1 MSDLKF
7 NISLYDNAMSS
18 FIDKVVDGF
27 INLDPFFS
35 QIPKI
40 VSSHS
45 GPIRNVRIPESLDQ
59 KLTPIEIR
67 LELKGEVIKNTQF
80 EDFTMFLVRFADE
93 RNSSIARLFFEKM
106 EKVATAVGN
115 TVQAEGKPFSWD
127 YVNIMLEKM
136 YIEFDEE
143 GQPKLPS
150 LVMHPNL
157 YEKVKEI
164 KPTKEQEK
172 TRAEI
177 IERKRSEYN
186 AQKRTRRLS

>member
-1 MSDLKF
+1 
-7 NISLYDNAMSS
+7 MSS

>member
-1 MSDLKF
+1 
-7 NISLYDNAMSS
+7 
-18 FIDKVVDGF
+18 
-27 INLDPFFS
+27 
-35 QIPKI
+35 
-40 VSSHS
+40 
-45 GPIRNVRIPESLDQ
+45 
-59 KLTPIEIR
+59 
-67 LELKGEVIKNTQF
+67 
-80 EDFTMFLVRFADE
+80 
-93 RNSSIARLFFEKM
+93 
-106 EKVATAVGN
+106 
-115 TVQAEGKPFSWD
+115 
-127 YVNIMLEKM
+127 MLEKM